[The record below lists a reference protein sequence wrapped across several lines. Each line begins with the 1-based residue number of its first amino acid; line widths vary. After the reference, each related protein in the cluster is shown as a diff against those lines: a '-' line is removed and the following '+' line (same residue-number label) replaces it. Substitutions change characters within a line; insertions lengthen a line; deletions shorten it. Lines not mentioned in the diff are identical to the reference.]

1 MIRSQYR
8 RLSLKHHPDKNP
20 GNRREANKK
29 FNEVAKAY
37 KVRGG
42 GDWHTSDEQ
51 ASKACL
57 CRDFAPKPAV
67 VKRRRSTRGSN
78 VVYVLL
84 RFKGCWARC

>member
-1 MIRSQYR
+1 MYQILDLPSRANSTVIKSQYR

-42 GDWHTSDEQ
+42 GQTNTR
-51 ASKACL
+51 L
-57 CRDFAPKPAV
+57 T
-67 VKRRRSTRGSN
+67 RRRRRLVPLG
-78 VVYVLL
+78 
-84 RFKGCWARC
+84 